1 MGHNAVLKS
10 YYTFVGQIL
19 LTCWLIMQYLLNL
32 AKLFTGN
39 KMLHPQVPWI
49 ENTLGIIT
57 VNVSFYLPLTPPLHT
72 HTATILL
79 LYAAFFI
86 FNQTTSMQKLFKKLA
101 SKWLGL
107 LKMYFNGILYI
118 SI

>member
-1 MGHNAVLKS
+1 
-10 YYTFVGQIL
+10 
-19 LTCWLIMQYLLNL
+19 MQYLLNL

-49 ENTLGIIT
+49 ENTLGVIT
-57 VNVSFYLPLTPPLHT
+57 VNMSLYPPPDTHT
-72 HTATILL
+72 HIATILL

-101 SKWLGL
+101 SK
-107 LKMYFNGILYI
+107 
-118 SI
+118 